1 MSRVQRRISGDLFP
15 TDEPIPAS
23 QMIGRRANVT
33 ELAVALENGTS
44 VILAGPRRTGKT
56 SVCDAA
62 LTRVA
67 GHGLYVAAVDL
78 FDLADAAEFA
88 EELAAAVLRNR
99 PAIRKVLP
107 KVRALGRSALSAAQ
121 VALVMKARAELG
133 DGVEL
138 ALEPGIASRD
148 PDTALRDALELAQRV
163 AIADDKRCV
172 VFFDEFQ
179 ELAGERKPYGD
190 PDAVTKRMRAIF
202 QRSSQV
208 SYLFAGSLEHVMRDL
223 FGPQD
228 RAFSGFGSFLSLRPI
243 AADDWR
249 EGLRS
254 RFQSDECVIDR
265 GALDRVV
272 ALGELHPRVTMLIA
286 QRTHILSVILARRE
300 IDLALVEQ
308 GYDAA
313 YHGDSALL
321 DQLVDG
327 IRSSH
332 RLGLRLARR
341 VAAGQTLTTGLHR
354 GDADRALKKLLDI
367 GVMERSGRGEYHV
380 LNPLLRRRL
389 LEPARL

>member
-1 MSRVQRRISGDLFP
+1 
-15 TDEPIPAS
+15 
-23 QMIGRRANVT
+23 MIGRRADVS

-78 FDLADAAEFA
+78 FELADAAEFA
-88 EELAAAVLRNR
+88 EELAASVLRNR
-99 PAIRKVLP
+99 PAIRKLLP
-107 KVRALGRSALSAAQ
+107 KARQLGRSALSAAQ
-121 VALVMKARAELG
+121 IALVMKTRTELG

-138 ALEPGIASRD
+138 ALEPGLAWRD
-148 PDTALRDALELAQRV
+148 PETALRNALELPQRV
-163 AIADDKRCV
+163 AIADGKRCV

-179 ELAGERKPYGD
+179 ELANERKPYGD

-243 AADDWR
+243 SAEDWR
-249 EGLRS
+249 DGLRS
-254 RFQSDECVIDR
+254 RFESDDCVI
-265 GALDRVV
+265 GEAALDRIVS
-272 ALGELHPRVTMLIA
+272 LGELHPRVTMLIA
-286 QRTHILSVILARRE
+286 QRTHILSVILARRD
-300 IDLALVEQ
+300 IDLALVQQ

-321 DQLVDG
+321 DQLLDG

-341 VAAGQTLTTGLHR
+341 VAAGQTLTAGVHR
-354 GDADRALKKLLDI
+354 GDADRALKKLIDI
-367 GVMERSGRGEYHV
+367 GVIERASRGEYRV
-380 LNPLLRRRL
+380 LNPLLKRRL
-389 LEPARL
+389 LEPARGA